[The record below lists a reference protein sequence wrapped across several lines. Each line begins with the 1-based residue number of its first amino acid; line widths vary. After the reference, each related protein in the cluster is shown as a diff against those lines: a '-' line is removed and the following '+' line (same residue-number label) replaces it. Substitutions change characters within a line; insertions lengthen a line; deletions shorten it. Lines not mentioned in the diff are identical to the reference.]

1 MRFCFLLI
9 PILASLLNMAII
21 KGSDTEKE
29 IGKGE
34 QFEHGDAHD
43 AAARGHLATDE

>member
-1 MRFCFLLI
+1 MQFVVLVSPI
-9 PILASLLNMAII
+9 PASFIMAII

-34 QFEHGDAHD
+34 QFEHADAHD
-43 AAARGHLATDE
+43 AAAKGHLATDE

>member
-1 MRFCFLLI
+1 MQFVVLVS
-9 PILASLLNMAII
+9 PILASLLKMAII

-34 QFEHGDAHD
+34 QFEHADAHD